1 MKKILALMLAAALL
15 ALSGCSAMLERSYR
29 KVSPHEQE
37 PGLSGDSD
45 ALEAR
50 TYQQLVSAVLYLV
63 SEGVEQGTIRLTDY
77 YDSDI
82 DSALNTACLEVA
94 QEDPL
99 GAYAVD
105 YMEYDYT
112 RVVTSYEAHIR
123 ITYRR
128 SRAEIHSLVN
138 VTGAGAIR
146 SELKKALERFAPST
160 ALRVG
165 YFNADEAYIAQL
177 AREAYDDCPA
187 SALGMPELDIS
198 LYPETG
204 SQRIVEI
211 LLTYPDSPEFLAQ
224 QRDALNARAEELT
237 AEAATLPRNQRLD
250 ALLAVLPASVRQG
263 GGSTAYDALL
273 GSGADS
279 EGTALAVALLARC
292 AGLECSLERGTLNG
306 APQVWNLVQDGGVW
320 YHLDLS
326 GGEAVLRTGEEQ
338 LAAGYL
344 WGDAVPAGPADA
356 EEALAGSAGE
366 KRENPS

>member
-1 MKKILALMLAAALL
+1 MKKILALVMAAALL

-29 KVSPHEQE
+29 MVSPHEQG
-37 PGLSGDSD
+37 PGLAGDSD
-45 ALEAR
+45 ALEAK
-50 TYQQLVSAVLYLV
+50 TYQQLVNAVLYLV
-63 SEGVEQGTIRLTDY
+63 SEGMEQGTIRLTDY

-82 DSALNTACLEVA
+82 NSALDTACLEVA

-146 SELKKALERFAPST
+146 SELKKALESFAPSA

-165 YFNADEAYIAQL
+165 YFNADEEYIAQL
-177 AREAYDDCPA
+177 AREAYDDSPA
-187 SALGMPELDIS
+187 AALGMPELDIS

-211 LLTYPDSPEFLAQ
+211 LLTYPEDPEALAER
-224 QRDALNARAEELT
+224 RDALTDYAQKLT
-237 AEAATLPRNQRLD
+237 ADAAALPKEKRLD
-250 ALLAVLPASVRQG
+250 ALLELLPAVLRAG
-263 GGSTAYDALL
+263 EGTTAHDALL
-273 GSGADS
+273 GDGADS
-279 EGTALAVALLARC
+279 EGIALAAALLARS
-292 AGLECSLERGTLNG
+292 AGLECTLVRGALDGT
-306 APQVWNLVQDGGVW
+306 PRVWNRVQSDGAW

-326 GGEAVLRTGEEQ
+326 GGDALPRTAEGQ
-338 LAAGYL
+338 LEAGYL
-344 WGDAVPAGPADA
+344 WGDALAAQAASTA
-356 EEALAGSAGE
+356 EKDGG
-366 KRENPS
+366 